1 MAALPH
7 FSFQDSSQD
16 IILWN
21 HLLRQS
27 HDVATTLSTHTWL
40 YLCQHKSLFWRCFTS
55 TLDIFPADSS
65 ATKLARHMKP
75 CRHSLTW
82 NLLKRKGKKKKKFFF
97 YNCGGTSSLSPP
109 PLVNVSQYFKRTPQF
124 CVLQRWIE
132 LVFSCEL
139 WHLVVTSLLPE
150 HMNQLVQ
157 TNCFVKE
164 KKKKIQSDCIRKRK
178 CRLQRWFVQSL
189 WGTFRAMCGLES
201 LRFLCLLIFCCTW
214 V

>member
-7 FSFQDSSQD
+7 FSFQDSSRD
-16 IILWN
+16 IIPWN

-27 HDVATTLSTHTWL
+27 DDVATTLSTHTHTRL
-40 YLCQHKSLFWRCFTS
+40 YLYQHKSLFWRCFTS

-65 ATKLARHMKP
+65 ATKLDRHMEP

-82 NLLKRKGKKKKKFFF
+82 NLLKREREKKHFFF
-97 YNCGGTSSLSPP
+97 YDCGGTSSLSPP

-124 CVLQRWIE
+124 CALQRWTQ

-139 WHLVVTSLLPE
+139 WHLVVTSLLPG

-157 TNCFVKE
+157 TNCFVQEKNNNSKWLHKE
-164 KKKKIQSDCIRKRK
+164 KKMPSAALIC
-178 CRLQRWFVQSL
+178 
-189 WGTFRAMCGLES
+189 AES
-201 LRFLCLLIFCCTW
+201 LGD